1 MLPESMHRISGL
13 LQAGRYH
20 CDESR
25 AADRRRDAAHFF
37 ALYRDLTAGSFYSTP
52 AGRKDL
58 NLIGN
63 VPLARFDG
71 PPPALLE
78 TLGLE

>member
-1 MLPESMHRISGL
+1 LN
-13 LQAGRYH
+13 
-20 CDESR
+20 
-25 AADRRRDAAHFF
+25 
-37 ALYRDLTAGSFYSTP
+37 RDLTAGGFYSTP

-58 NLIGN
+58 NFIGN

-78 TLGLE
+78 TLDLE